1 LGDQAFSIKDAD
13 FSKIEDINS
22 LLELSVEF
30 EKDTIL
36 FYEMLRAFIDDE
48 ETLSQLD
55 KIIEEEK
62 RHVQLLEE
70 FLEKKMSLPVNRVP
84 SRV

>member
-1 LGDQAFSIKDAD
+1 M
-13 FSKIEDINS
+13 
-22 LLELSVEF
+22 LS
-30 EKDTIL
+30 
-36 FYEMLRAFIDDE
+36 AFIDDE

-70 FLEKKMSLPVNRVP
+70 FLEKKKML
-84 SRV
+84 